1 MNINIRVRR
10 GLAPLLLAAGAVLA
24 IAPAADAA
32 SALPTPEAPHLTSA
46 VVSGCHAPC
55 APGKSG
61 EVTLT
66 WTNPTPP
73 DGAIVLNYA
82 YADGF
87 NIGSPTT
94 ISRSGNTVRESFPI
108 CAGVNNP
115 TPDCY
120 QARVD
125 ALRGNEVMTVTAH
138 FVAGNPDDGT
148 QQVSD
153 ESARSNGLVPT
164 QG

>member
-1 MNINIRVRR
+1 MSIKVRVRR

-24 IAPAADAA
+24 VAPAANATGT
-32 SALPTPEAPHLTSA
+32 LPTPDAPHLTSA
-46 VVSGCHAPC
+46 VVSGCEAPC
-55 APGKSG
+55 AAGKSG
-61 EVTLT
+61 TVTLT

-73 DGAIVLNYA
+73 DDATVLNYV

-87 NIGSPTT
+87 NIGAPRT
-94 ISRSGNTVRESFPI
+94 ISRSGNTVQESFPI

-125 ALRGNEVMTVTAH
+125 ALRGNEVMTVTAR
-138 FVAGNPDDGT
+138 FASGNPDDGSL
-148 QQVSD
+148 QISH
-153 ESARSNGLVPT
+153 ESRSSNGLVPT